1 MKLSLPLA
9 LLALTSC
16 AAPACAAG
24 MADQVSVIDPH
35 VRLAPPGAK
44 VTGAYMTLR
53 NAGDRAAPVVTAG
66 SAVAKVTELHNH
78 INDGG
83 VMRMRQVKEIVVP
96 AQGEVLLKPGS
107 YHVMLIDMQAPLKD
121 GDRVAITLGFADG
134 SSKTVEVP
142 VKRPTAAMSPTGTM
156 GGMDHSKMKH

>member
-1 MKLSLPLA
+1 MKLSLPVAILV
-9 LLALTSC
+9 LISC
-16 AAPACAAG
+16 AAPAWAAG
-24 MADQVSVIDPH
+24 MADQISVIDPH

-44 VTGAYMTLR
+44 VTAAFMTLR
-53 NAGDRAAPVVTAG
+53 NASGRAAPMVTAG

-121 GDRVAITLGFADG
+121 GDVVAITLGFADG
-134 SSKTVEVP
+134 SSKIVEAP
-142 VKRPTAAMSPTGTM
+142 VKKPTAGMLPKGDM